1 LGNKPNDTPKNNKPK
16 EQMGYKLLLKK
27 AMIDSIKNTNGPT
40 VIEPTTQVFGTL
52 GCEIIVS
59 FK

>member
-1 LGNKPNDTPKNNKPK
+1 
-16 EQMGYKLLLKK
+16 
-27 AMIDSIKNTNGPT
+27 

-59 FK
+59 FKWRDSYLLQFDVHPLYKVSYLGKQNYWF